1 MMVSA
6 IVEVGLLGTLWPL
19 GVDGER
25 GGGTSM
31 EGLRCWARLEDGQG
45 SLYFIILIKVVF
57 LPLGLVHGFLALSC
71 TSISHSYIV
80 ISFL

>member
-1 MMVSA
+1 
-6 IVEVGLLGTLWPL
+6 
-19 GVDGER
+19 
-25 GGGTSM
+25 M